1 MRGLALALAL
11 AATPAAAWPE
21 RPVRVLVAVE
31 GAEQI
36 ARIVAPSME
45 KSLGEAIIV
54 EPDAQAAARAARAA
68 PDGYTALL
76 LDSGR
81 TLEAAAGLA
90 PVSMV
95 ATMPFVILAGPRA
108 GFGSLEGL
116 VEVARHNP
124 GRLGYATP
132 GAGGPEHLAAELFFA
147 VAGVRLKHMPYPG
160 AAHAIAATVADDAQV
175 LVETAA
181 PVLEYAR
188 GRSLNALAVTSS
200 ARHPALPGVPT
211 AAQAGIAGF
220 RAGAWYA
227 LAVPAE
233 TPAAAVQ
240 GLRAA
245 LQAALAEDEVRRRL
259 ARAAFVPAPPGTP
272 AALAAH
278 MRAEIARW
286 RAVRAETGVDQER

>member
-1 MRGLALALAL
+1 MRWLAALALM
-11 AATPAAAWPE
+11 AAAAQAAAWPE
-21 RPVRVLVAVE
+21 RPVRVLVAV
-31 GAEQI
+31 GNAEAI
-36 ARIVAPSME
+36 AHIVAPAME
-45 KSLGEAIIV
+45 KSLGESIIV
-54 EPDAQAAARAARAA
+54 EQDAQAAARAARAA
-68 PDGYTALL
+68 PDGHTALL

-124 GRLGYATP
+124 GSLVYATP
-132 GAGGPEHLAAELFFA
+132 GAGSPQHLAAELFFG

-160 AAHAIAATVADDAQV
+160 AAHAIAATVSNDTQV

-188 GRSLNALAVTSS
+188 GRSLNALAVTSG

-211 AAQAGIAGF
+211 AAQAGIGSF
-220 RAGAWYA
+220 RTGAWYA
-227 LAVPAE
+227 LAVPAG
-233 TPAAAVQ
+233 TRAAAVE

-245 LQAALAEDEVRRRL
+245 LHAALAQDEVRRSL
-259 ARAAFVPAPPGTP
+259 ARAAFVPAVPGTP
-272 AALAAH
+272 AELAAH

-286 RAVRAETGVDQER
+286 RAVRAGAGIDQE